1 RREALPRALRRVE
14 PQEAHK
20 ERGPH
25 ERLETWI
32 PGCSSRRPVGARAPG
47 GTGQRRRRSA
57 RHHVARNALIA
68 EHGELSFHHPHVDTD
83 VPPPTLL
90 VEVLLASL
98 DAVECAATRY
108 LALRNDTE
116 VF

>member
-1 RREALPRALRRVE
+1 MNVWNLGLRGAHRDVPSVHE
-14 PQEAHK
+14 LQEAPANAAVALL
-20 ERGPH
+20 GV
-25 ERLETWI
+25 I
-32 PGCSSRRPVGARAPG
+32 AR
-47 GTGQRRRRSA
+47 
-57 RHHVARNALIA
+57 VARNALIA
-68 EHGELSFHHPHVDTD
+68 EHGELSFRHPHVDTD

-90 VEVLLASL
+90 AEVLLGSL